1 MNTAIS
7 LKQFEDL
14 ALAVGN
20 QTCLFMVG
28 EAGIGKTA
36 TGANIFERGKEIILA
51 TISSSCCAPIHS
63 SSMLTLREEEQPL
76 PKIEISPKPLRE
88 TFLPL

>member
-7 LKQFEDL
+7 LKQFEEL

-20 QTCLFMVG
+20 KTCLYMVG

-36 TGANIFERGKEIILA
+36 TGANIFEKG
-51 TISSSCCAPIHS
+51 
-63 SSMLTLREEEQPL
+63 REVFGF
-76 PKIEISPKPLRE
+76 KH
-88 TFLPL
+88 